1 VYQHGFAVLGRTFVR
16 YVFARG
22 EGLPR
27 HQHDVDHLT
36 LVAAGRIV
44 ARTDDRVLE
53 RGPTDPPILFRANRA
68 HEIEALEDG
77 TVVLNVFTQETQRAD

>member
-1 VYQHGFAVLGRTFVR
+1 MDQRAFSALGQSFVR
-16 YVFARG
+16 YVCARG

-36 LVAAGRIV
+36 IVAAGRVV
-44 ARTDDRVLE
+44 ARTDERVLE
-53 RGPTDPPILFRANRA
+53 RGPADPPILFRANRA

-77 TVVLNVFTQETQRAD
+77 TVVLNVFPVGA